1 MPGNAGGPEVG
12 LREVK
17 NPLKKKETEKEEKK
31 EEKKEKAKGKAKG
44 TNAAEGKTA
53 GGGKKNTSDEERA
66 LKRAKKAEKKRRLI
80 EKYGEKGYAK
90 IKKKYEEL
98 SLSSTFSV

>member
-1 MPGNAGGPEVG
+1 MKPLPGNAGGPEVG

-31 EEKKEKAKGKAKG
+31 GKAKGKAKG

-98 SLSSTFSV
+98 SL